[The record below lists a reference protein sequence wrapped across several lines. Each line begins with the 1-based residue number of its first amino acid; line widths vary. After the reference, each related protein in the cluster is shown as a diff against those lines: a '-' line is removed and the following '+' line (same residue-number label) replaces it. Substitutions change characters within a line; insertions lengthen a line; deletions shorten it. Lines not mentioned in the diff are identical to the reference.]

1 MSIRRAKKGERG
13 IYDYL
18 FVRLSENGQL
28 YDRKIFARDLYE
40 DSIIDRSD
48 IKFMIAREGELF
60 FVTPYHFFNGHGR
73 EDDHIIVARYYSNSS
88 RQPEDYLA
96 GTLFSP
102 IRAKQYLEYYSD
114 RREEYILNE
123 DGSPRLIENSRDAMI
138 DSRFLLIDEDLDFL
152 MTQNG
157 ITRRTQNDYV
167 HIINGTATGSKALF
181 FSSQN
186 NEEYITQ
193 LDEEQLEL
201 NGPFNKVMLSQNE
214 EEFITQDEQELQT
227 AALGGET

>member
-1 MSIRRAKKGERG
+1 MSIQRAKKGDRG

-18 FVRLSENGQL
+18 LVKLSENEQS
-28 YDRKIFARDLYE
+28 YNHKILAADLYE
-40 DSIIDRSD
+40 DSIIDRTD

-73 EDDHIIVARYYSNSS
+73 EDDHIIVARYYINGN
-88 RQPEDYLA
+88 RDPKDYLV

-102 IRAKQYLEYYSD
+102 IRAQQYLEYYSD

-123 DGSPRLIENSRDAMI
+123 DGTPRLVENSRDTSI

-152 MTQNG
+152 MTQSG
-157 ITRRTQNDYV
+157 IARRTQDDYEI
-167 HIINGTATGSKALF
+167 IINGTRTGSKALY

-193 LDEEQLEL
+193 VDEEELEL
-201 NGPFNKVMLSQNE
+201 SGPFNKVLLSQNE

-227 AALGGET
+227 AALGAEI

>member
-1 MSIRRAKKGERG
+1 MSIRRAKKGQRG
-13 IYDYL
+13 IFDYL
-18 FVRLSENGQL
+18 FVKLSENGQL
-28 YDRKIFARDLYE
+28 YDRKILARDLYE
-40 DSIIDRSD
+40 DTVIDRTD

-60 FVTPYHFFNGHGR
+60 FVTPYHFFNGYGR
-73 EDDHIIVARYYSNSS
+73 EDDQVIIARDDPNKE
-88 RQPEDYLA
+88 PEDYMA

-102 IRAKQYLEYYSD
+102 IRAKQYLDYYAD

-123 DGSPRLIENSRDAMI
+123 DGTPRLIENSRDPNI

-152 MTQNG
+152 MTQSG
-157 ITRRTQNDYV
+157 ITRRTQDDYEI
-167 HIINGTATGSKALF
+167 IINGTRTGSKALF

-193 LDEEQLEL
+193 VDEEELEL

-227 AALGGET
+227 TALGAEI

>member
-1 MSIRRAKKGERG
+1 MSIRIAKKGQRG
-13 IYDYL
+13 IFDYL

-28 YDRKIFARDLYE
+28 YDRKILARDLYE
-40 DSIIDRSD
+40 DVVIDRTD

-73 EDDHIIVARYYSNSS
+73 EDDQVIIARDDPNKEP
-88 RQPEDYLA
+88 QDYMA

-102 IRAKQYLEYYSD
+102 IRAKQYLDYYAD

-123 DGSPRLIENSRDAMI
+123 DGTPRLVENSRDPSV

-152 MTQNG
+152 MTQSG
-157 ITRRTQNDYV
+157 ITRRTQDDYEI
-167 HIINGTATGSKALF
+167 IINGTRTGSKALY

-193 LDEEQLEL
+193 VDEEELEL

-227 AALGGET
+227 TALGAEI

>member
-1 MSIRRAKKGERG
+1 MSIRRAKKGQRG
-13 IYDYL
+13 IFDYL

-28 YDRKIFARDLYE
+28 YDRKILARDLYE
-40 DSIIDRSD
+40 DVVIDRTD

-73 EDDHIIVARYYSNSS
+73 EDDQVIIARDDPNKEP
-88 RQPEDYLA
+88 QDYMA

-102 IRAKQYLEYYSD
+102 IRAKQYLDYYAD

-123 DGSPRLIENSRDAMI
+123 DGTPRLVENSRDPSI

-152 MTQNG
+152 MTQSG
-157 ITRRTQNDYV
+157 ITRRTQDDYEI
-167 HIINGTATGSKALF
+167 IINGTRTGSKALY

-193 LDEEQLEL
+193 VDEEQLEL

-227 AALGGET
+227 TALGAEI

>member
-1 MSIRRAKKGERG
+1 MSIRRAKKGQRG
-13 IYDYL
+13 IFDYL

-28 YDRKIFARDLYE
+28 YDRKILARDLYE
-40 DSIIDRSD
+40 DVVIDRTD

-73 EDDHIIVARYYSNSS
+73 EDDQVIIARDDPNKEP
-88 RQPEDYLA
+88 QDYMA

-102 IRAKQYLEYYSD
+102 IRAKQYLDYYAD

-123 DGSPRLIENSRDAMI
+123 DGTPRLVENSRDPSV

-152 MTQNG
+152 MTQSG
-157 ITRRTQNDYV
+157 ITRRTQDDYEI
-167 HIINGTATGSKALF
+167 IINGTRTGSKALY

-193 LDEEQLEL
+193 VDEEQLEL

-227 AALGGET
+227 TALGAEI

>member
-1 MSIRRAKKGERG
+1 MSIRRAKKGQRG
-13 IYDYL
+13 IFDYL

-28 YDRKIFARDLYE
+28 YDRKILARDLYE
-40 DSIIDRSD
+40 DAVIDRTD

-73 EDDHIIVARYYSNSS
+73 EDDQVIIARDDPNKEP
-88 RQPEDYLA
+88 QDYMA

-102 IRAKQYLEYYSD
+102 IRAKQYLDYYAD

-123 DGSPRLIENSRDAMI
+123 DGTPRLVENSRDPSI

-152 MTQNG
+152 MTQSG
-157 ITRRTQNDYV
+157 ITRRTQDDYEI
-167 HIINGTATGSKALF
+167 IINGTRTGSKALY

-193 LDEEQLEL
+193 VDEEELEL

-227 AALGGET
+227 TALGAEI